1 MPPRFRGFLAAI
13 TGISNDV
20 ADASNILVL
29 LVTRRTS
36 GVGRRMES
44 VLARLQVRERDR
56 VRVARL
62 DADDRPDLVQ
72 RLGVQEIPS
81 IVMFEDRK
89 RFACL
94 RGRTTLG
101 DVERTLSE
109 RVQPEESRA
118 QAG

>member
-1 MPPRFRGFLAAI
+1 MPDSQA
-13 TGISNDV
+13 
-20 ADASNILVL
+20 NILVL

-56 VRVARL
+56 VRVARI
-62 DADDRPDLVQ
+62 DADDRPDLVE

-81 IVMFEDRK
+81 IVMFKGRK

-94 RGRTTLG
+94 RGRATLG
-101 DVERTLSE
+101 DVEKTLSE
-109 RVQPEESRA
+109 QVGPEPSRA
-118 QAG
+118 SAA

>member
-1 MPPRFRGFLAAI
+1 LGAEAV
-13 TGISNDV
+13 GISNAV
-20 ADASNILVL
+20 GDASNILVL

-44 VLARLQVRERDR
+44 VLARLQVRERER
-56 VRVARL
+56 VRVARV

-72 RLGVQEIPS
+72 QLGVQEIPS
-81 IVMFEDRK
+81 IVMFQGRK

-94 RGRTTLG
+94 RGRATLG

-109 RVQPEESRA
+109 QVDRQESRA
-118 QAG
+118 DAG

>member
-1 MPPRFRGFLAAI
+1 MAEVP
-13 TGISNDV
+13 SD
-20 ADASNILVL
+20 ILVL
-29 LVTRRTS
+29 LVTKRTS

-62 DADDRPDLVQ
+62 DADDRPDLVR

-81 IVMFEDRK
+81 IVMFKGRK

-94 RGRTTLG
+94 RGRATLG
-101 DVERTLSE
+101 DVERTLSQQ
-109 RVQPEESRA
+109 VGQAESRA
-118 QAG
+118 GAS

>member
-1 MPPRFRGFLAAI
+1 
-13 TGISNDV
+13 
-20 ADASNILVL
+20 
-29 LVTRRTS
+29 
-36 GVGRRMES
+36 MES

-56 VRVARL
+56 VRVARV

>member
-1 MPPRFRGFLAAI
+1 MAE
-13 TGISNDV
+13 TSD
-20 ADASNILVL
+20 ILVL
-29 LVTRRTS
+29 LVTKRTS

-44 VLARLQVRERDR
+44 VLARLQVRERER
-56 VRVARL
+56 VRVARV
-62 DADDRPDLVQ
+62 DADDRPDLVR

-81 IVMFEDRK
+81 ILMFRDRK

-109 RVQPEESRA
+109 QVGQEKPRTA
-118 QAG
+118 AG

>member
-1 MPPRFRGFLAAI
+1 LPAE
-13 TGISNDV
+13 TVGISKTV

-44 VLARLQVRERDR
+44 VLARLQIRERER
-56 VRVARL
+56 VRVARI

-81 IVMFEDRK
+81 IVMFQDRK

-101 DVERTLSE
+101 DVERTLSQQVG
-109 RVQPEESRA
+109 REESRA
-118 QAG
+118 GTG